1 MLVVF
6 FFVGVCLVVLFVF
19 FKWIFLI
26 NYLWYLVYLVVLIEG
41 ICLYNREG
49 IVIYIVFGLVF
60 FGDDFLSVFIMLY
73 IYSFIELLISICR
86 SKDMYILFMIFYDF
100 FVLLDGYFLG
110 MGYESW
116 FLSYWKFL
124 MWIDLIKEWVKNDNW

>member
-6 FFVGVCLVVLFVF
+6 FFVGVRLVVLFAF

-124 MWIDLIKEWVKNDNW
+124 MWIDLIKEWVKNNNW

>member
-6 FFVGVCLVVLFVF
+6 FFVGVRLVVLFAF

-49 IVIYIVFGLVF
+49 IVIYIVFGSVF
-60 FGDDFLSVFIMLY
+60 FGDDFLSVFITLY

-124 MWIDLIKEWVKNDNW
+124 MWIDLIKEWVKNNNW

>member
-124 MWIDLIKEWVKNDNW
+124 MWIDLIKEWVKNNNW

>member
-86 SKDMYILFMIFYDF
+86 SKDMYILFMILYDF

-124 MWIDLIKEWVKNDNW
+124 MWIDLIKEWVKNNNW

>member
-49 IVIYIVFGLVF
+49 IVIYIVFGSVF
-60 FGDDFLSVFIMLY
+60 FGDDFLSVFITLY

-86 SKDMYILFMIFYDF
+86 SKDMYILFMIFYDL
-100 FVLLDGYFLG
+100 FVLLDGYILG

-124 MWIDLIKEWVKNDNW
+124 MWIDLIKEWVKNNNW

>member
-86 SKDMYILFMIFYDF
+86 SKDMYILFMIFYDL
-100 FVLLDGYFLG
+100 FVLLDGYILG

-124 MWIDLIKEWVKNDNW
+124 MWIDLIKEWVKNNNW

>member
-86 SKDMYILFMIFYDF
+86 SKDMYILFLIFYDF

-124 MWIDLIKEWVKNDNW
+124 MWIDLIKEWVKNNNW

>member
-6 FFVGVCLVVLFVF
+6 FFVGVCLFVLFVF

-124 MWIDLIKEWVKNDNW
+124 MWIDLIKEWVKNNNW